1 MLVRILKEPKNAII
15 RQYEKLLAMD
25 EVKLVFDEDALHS
38 IAKEAK
44 EKKVGARALRS
55 IIEDFMLD
63 IMYQI
68 PRDDSIGRVIIT
80 GDYVNGKGS
89 PIIELR
95 GVEPLQIE
103 ACATENK

>member
-1 MLVRILKEPKNAII
+1 MEL
-15 RQYEKLLAMD
+15 D
-25 EVKLVFDEDALHS
+25 EVKLEFTDDALDA
-38 IAKEAK
+38 IA
-44 EKKVGARALRS
+44 EKAMKRDTGARALRS

-80 GDYVNGKGS
+80 GDYVNEKGN

-95 GVEPLQIE
+95 GVEPMQIE
-103 ACATENK
+103 ACATKQS